1 MFRQG
6 IMHDLISARAFID
19 RNMNLTKRYWQWELV
34 WLIYNIANSVTIG
47 FIGKGIETMTGQVI
61 NTSYWI
67 MYMLLGSILWGYLS
81 IVFQIVSETVSWER
95 WEETIEYT
103 FMAPVRRIIHLLSVC
118 GYAVIYGLI
127 RSGII
132 LLVVAIFFKIDLS
145 KANFLSALSILL
157 IASFSFMGLGMC
169 AAVLP
174 LISPEKGAQ
183 IVGIFQ
189 SVLLM
194 FSGVYYEVSILPNW
208 MQAVAKVSPATYALK
223 GMREAILKGASFAS
237 QWNMVWPLL
246 IMSVIFIP
254 VGAII
259 FHWMEFWAKK
269 KGALK
274 RSG

>member
-1 MFRQG
+1 
-6 IMHDLISARAFID
+6 
-19 RNMNLTKRYWQWELV
+19 
-34 WLIYNIANSVTIG
+34 
-47 FIGKGIETMTGQVI
+47 MTGQTI

-103 FMAPVRRIIHLLSVC
+103 FMAPIRRITHLLSVC

-132 LLVVAIFFKIDLS
+132 LLVVAVFFKIDLS
-145 KANFLSALSILL
+145 KANFLSAISILL

-169 AAVLP
+169 AAILP

-194 FSGVYYEVSILPNW
+194 FSGVYYEVSILPAW
-208 MQAVAKVSPATYALK
+208 MQTVARFSPATYALK
-223 GMREAILKGASFAS
+223 GMREAILNGASFSS
-237 QWNMVWPLL
+237 QWQMVWPLL
-246 IMSVIFIP
+246 IMSFIFIP
-254 VGAII
+254 LGSVI
-259 FHWMEFWAKK
+259 FQWMEYWAKK

>member
-6 IMHDLISARAFID
+6 IMHDLISARAFVD

-47 FIGKGIETMTGQVI
+47 FIGKGIETMTGQTI

-103 FMAPVRRIIHLLSVC
+103 FMAPIRRITHLLSVC

-132 LLVVAIFFKIDLS
+132 LLVVAVFFKIDLS
-145 KANFLSALSILL
+145 KANFLSAISILL

-169 AAVLP
+169 AAILP

-194 FSGVYYEVSILPNW
+194 FSGVYYEVSILPAW
-208 MQAVAKVSPATYALK
+208 MQTVARFSPATYALK
-223 GMREAILKGASFAS
+223 GMREAILNGASFSS
-237 QWNMVWPLL
+237 QWQMVWPLL
-246 IMSVIFIP
+246 IMSFIFIP
-254 VGAII
+254 LGSVI
-259 FHWMEFWAKK
+259 FQWMEYWAKK